1 MPGTIRRR
9 RGENRVKPPPF
20 EYVKARSLAAAIE
33 LLGRQPEAKILAG
46 GQSLIAS
53 LNMRLSAPPL
63 LIDINGLDELSAIT
77 VEDGTLRVG
86 ALAGHSEV
94 ERSPEVAR
102 HAPLISQAMPQIG
115 HPAIRN
121 RGTFGGS
128 IAFADPA
135 AELPACVVALDGRI
149 VVRGKDGARTV
160 EAARFFRGLY
170 ETDLGPDEVVTAVEI
185 PVLQPGYRSVL
196 KELVRRH
203 GDYAMA
209 GVAAHARV
217 DGGGALADLR
227 LVFFGLDVKPVRAAN
242 AAAALEGRTLDEG
255 TLSAAKDALAED
267 LDPPDDLQATG
278 ATKLHLARVVMGR
291 ALEQLTEGVR

>member
-1 MPGTIRRR
+1 M
-9 RGENRVKPPPF
+9 KPPPF
-20 EYVKARSLAAAIE
+20 EYVKARSLAEVIE

-77 VEDGTLRVG
+77 VEDGALRIG
-86 ALAGHSEV
+86 ALARHGEV

-135 AELPACVVALDGRI
+135 AELPACVLALDGRI
-149 VVRGKDGARTV
+149 VVSGQNGARTV
-160 EAARFFRGLY
+160 EAARFFHGLY
-170 ETDLGPDEVVTAVEI
+170 ETDLRQDEVVTAIEI
-185 PVLQPGYRSVL
+185 PVLRPGYRSAL

-217 DGGGALADLR
+217 DGRTLADLR
-227 LVFFGLDVKPVRAAN
+227 VVFFGLDARPVRAAR
-242 AAAALEGRTLDEG
+242 AAAALEGRSLDEA
-255 TLSAAKDALAED
+255 TLSAARDALADD

-291 ALEQLTEGVR
+291 ALEQLVEGAR